1 MKEYKFSAATKRYT
15 RKQLTISLL
24 MTLSFIVTTI
34 GLFIQQNLFYARLL
48 LVLSLV
54 SLFIAIMIIRK
65 VRIIEDINYLT
76 LHKDRFE
83 INNNINVKGKTF
95 RFNDIKDVRF
105 TMKGIKFRVGMREYR
120 ISFAFLE
127 EKQVQEVKKV
137 FERY

>member
-24 MTLSFIVTTI
+24 MTLSLIVTTI
-34 GLFIQQNLFYARLL
+34 GLFIQQNLFYGRLL

-54 SLFIAIMIIRK
+54 SLFIAFMIIRK

-83 INNNINVKGKTF
+83 INNNINVKGKIF

-127 EKQVQEVKKV
+127 EKQIQEVKKV

>member
-1 MKEYKFSAATKRYT
+1 MKEYKFSTATKRYT

-34 GLFIQQNLFYARLL
+34 GLFIQQNLFYGRLL

-54 SLFIAIMIIRK
+54 SLFIAFMIIRK

-127 EKQVQEVKKV
+127 EKQIQEVKKV

>member
-127 EKQVQEVKKV
+127 EKQIQEVKKV

>member
-34 GLFIQQNLFYARLL
+34 GLFIQQNLFYGRLL

-54 SLFIAIMIIRK
+54 SLFIAFMIIRK

-127 EKQVQEVKKV
+127 EKQIQEVKKV

>member
-24 MTLSFIVTTI
+24 MTLSLIVTTI
-34 GLFIQQNLFYARLL
+34 GLFIQQNLFYGRLL

-54 SLFIAIMIIRK
+54 SLFIAFMIIRK

-127 EKQVQEVKKV
+127 EKQIQEVKKV